1 MRPNET
7 KSKMVKL
14 GEGERLAVPS
24 RGAPFEDGLAD
35 LM

>member
-1 MRPNET
+1 MRPNEA

-14 GEGERLAVPS
+14 GEGERLAVPI
-24 RGAPFEDGLAD
+24 RGAPFADGLAG